1 MYICPLPSNYFLLEG
16 GGCTGAYRNLSVN
29 IFQLFMTRWRWWWPF
44 SNSVS
49 QHYWQ
54 LAPIW
59 RDMFLFVSL
68 FLPGTFSFHPRLQAT
83 FDESARCLWRILQSS
98 QERRF
103 QTKENLFSK
112 HAVLVKG
119 TKWLQ
124 SPWVINPDIYRVNIW
139 LWFKTLCKRVKPPR
153 STNKNITAMG
163 CEKLPTY
170 PSPKPKFTLS
180 SYLG

>member
-83 FDESARCLWRILQSS
+83 FDESARCLWGMLQSS

-139 LWFKTLCKRVKPPR
+139 LWFKTLCCG
-153 STNKNITAMG
+153 SNSFFQNI
-163 CEKLPTY
+163 
-170 PSPKPKFTLS
+170 
-180 SYLG
+180 